1 MNDVKSEIVHE
12 IADPGWDDD
21 RLVSRDF
28 AQGAAVE
35 MIEMCVCDE
44 DKIGRRQMV
53 NLEAGL
59 FQPLY
64 DLQPFR
70 PVWIDENVDL
80 VCLNQKGRMTDP
92 GETDLS
98 GLDFWKNRRH
108 KLAGAPDK
116 ERWNKNFGQKIAPVP
131 IRARTQ
137 LHPGGAFGL
146 RTVSR
151 RLTNDVPSAFFR
163 KRNRHLP
170 RMI

>member
-1 MNDVKSEIVHE
+1 
-12 IADPGWDDD
+12 
-21 RLVSRDF
+21 
-28 AQGAAVE
+28 
-35 MIEMCVCDE
+35 
-44 DKIGRRQMV
+44 MV

-59 FQPLY
+59 LQPFY

-70 PVWIDENVDL
+70 PVWIDQNVDL

-92 GETDLS
+92 SETDLS
-98 GLDFWKNRRH
+98 GLDFWKNRRRE
-108 KLAGAPDK
+108 LASAPNE
-116 ERWNKNFGQKIAPVP
+116 ERWNENFGQKIAPVP

-151 RLTNDVPSAFFR
+151 HLANDVPAAFFR

-170 RMI
+170 